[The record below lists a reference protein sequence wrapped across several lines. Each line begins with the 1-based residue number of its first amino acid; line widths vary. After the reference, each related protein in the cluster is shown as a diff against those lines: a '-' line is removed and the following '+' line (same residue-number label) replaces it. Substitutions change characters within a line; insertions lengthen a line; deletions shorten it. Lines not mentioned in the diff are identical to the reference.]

1 MSSFLGLQLNIEN
14 VVAKGDIPRL
24 HEFIQYLTDC
34 MHKQC
39 PGSLVIW
46 YDAVTE
52 DGRLDWQNCLTVKNH
67 KFFSDCDG
75 LFTNYSWTVSSTGTL
90 LD

>member
-1 MSSFLGLQLNIEN
+1 MCS
-14 VVAKGDIPRL
+14 R
-24 HEFIQYLTDC
+24 
-34 MHKQC
+34 
-39 PGSLVIW
+39 

-67 KFFSDCDG
+67 KFFSDSDG